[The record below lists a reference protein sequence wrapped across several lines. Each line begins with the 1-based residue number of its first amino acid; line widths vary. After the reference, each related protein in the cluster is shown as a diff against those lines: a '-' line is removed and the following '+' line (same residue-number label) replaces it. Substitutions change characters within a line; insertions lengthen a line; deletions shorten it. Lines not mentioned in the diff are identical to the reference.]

1 MGRKDKIL
9 MAVMGR
15 LEVNVL
21 KLALIFAF
29 SNDDFRGEIAVE
41 CMQEAIRV
49 ANKCFEPYARKTIEQ
64 VALDEEKNLQEKILG
79 VLRRNS
85 GVLTQK
91 KLLRSLHQTIKDV
104 EDALKAL
111 IASGEVEIKKEG
123 KKILIKLRGY
133 RNFSNTNN
141 NNVI

>member
-1 MGRKDKIL
+1 

-29 SNDDFRGEIAVE
+29 SNDDFRGEIDVG

-49 ANKCFEPYARKTIEQ
+49 ANEYFEPYARKTIEQ

-79 VLRRNS
+79 VLRKNS
-85 GVLTQK
+85 GVLTQR